1 MGMKT
6 FWQGTSFCITDDVWH
21 KGPVMHC
28 FNIFIVVSLN
38 KMLKINKIKIKIQIV
53 NDLNRYDEMVF
64 RQRFNRWH
72 MYMVNIATTS
82 IPEIKKRSYLMSSV
96 RLYKKI
102 CTVYSTYTLQAP
114 CSRFSLF
121 RGLSSANFIYI
132 CIYNGD
138 VIKWKYFPRYW
149 LFVRWI
155 NRSPVNSP
163 QRPEPRSF
171 DVFFDLCPNKRL
183 SKQAWGWRF
192 ETPSRSLLR
201 HCDYIFRV
209 IPIGRRTVIR
219 WRQYQWNNPE
229 SYGEMNNRNP
239 SD

>member
-1 MGMKT
+1 M
-6 FWQGTSFCITDDVWH
+6 
-21 KGPVMHC
+21 
-28 FNIFIVVSLN
+28 LN
-38 KMLKINKIKIKIQIV
+38 KHPNCQWFESLWRNGLSAEIQPLTYV
-53 NDLNRYDEMVF
+53 HGQYCNNFYTR
-64 RQRFNRWH
+64 N
-72 MYMVNIATTS
+72 
-82 IPEIKKRSYLMSSV
+82 KKRSYLISSV

-155 NRSPVNSP
+155 HRSPVNSP

-201 HCDYIFRV
+201 HSYDISVLLHCLLDSYSVAPARV
-209 IPIGRRTVIR
+209 EQP
-219 WRQYQWNNPE
+219 WRIW
-229 SYGEMNNRNP
+229 RNE
-239 SD
+239 